1 LWFCVGV
8 CLCLFV
14 IFPGQTGT
22 ATSSPVYNTASQS
35 NMNIVN
41 TMLWMKRN
49 AYQESTV
56 TKVAK
61 LLRHLKRNCNTGKP
75 EEVKLYVSGKNC
87 SDAHKENLIEAYA
100 CYIKSINQEW
110 EQPFYRRY
118 SKKRKAPKEAL
129 IDFLINHARLEM
141 SLKLSMS
148 KDLGTRPVE
157 LTWLAVRDIDLSTG
171 IVSITGAKHTIGREG
186 KLKAKSLGLLKIYI
200 KKKNLCSNNRLFNC
214 KARNLSD
221 MYRHYRNRVAEEF
234 NMPELKQIQLYDFRR
249 FKASKEY
256 KLSRHNL
263 IHFSQIL
270 GHKDT
275 RMTEHY
281 ISLFDEKDLTWIP
294 VVCTTQEEIEQAIKD
309 DCEFV
314 CQAERKS
321 YFKKPA

>member
-1 LWFCVGV
+1 
-8 CLCLFV
+8 
-14 IFPGQTGT
+14 
-22 ATSSPVYNTASQS
+22 
-35 NMNIVN
+35 
-41 TMLWMKRN
+41 MLWMKRN
-49 AYQESTV
+49 AYQESTIA
-56 TKVAK
+56 KVAK
-61 LLRHLKRNCNTGKP
+61 LLRHLQRNCNTAEP
-75 EEVKLYVSGKNC
+75 EEVKLYVSEKHC

-100 CYIKSINQEW
+100 CYMKSIKQEW
-110 EQPFYRRY
+110 EQPFYQRY
-118 SKKRKAPKEAL
+118 SKKRKAPKEPL

-148 KDLGTRPVE
+148 KDLGERPVE
-157 LTWLAVRDIDLSTG
+157 LTWLIVKDIDLSTG

-186 KLKAKSLGLLKIYI
+186 KLKAKSLELLKIYI
-200 KKKNLCSNNRLFNC
+200 KKKNLSSNSRLFNC

-221 MYRHYRNRVAEEF
+221 MYRHFRNRVADEF

-263 IHFSQIL
+263 IHVSQIL

-309 DCEFV
+309 DCELV
-314 CQAERKS
+314 CQADGKT
-321 YFKKPA
+321 YFKKPV

>member
-1 LWFCVGV
+1 MIVKGSVRHDF
-8 CLCLFV
+8 F

-22 ATSSPVYNTASQS
+22 ATSSPVDRTASQS
-35 NMNIVN
+35 DMNIVN

-49 AYQESTV
+49 AYQESTIA
-56 TKVAK
+56 KVAK
-61 LLRHLKRNCNTGKP
+61 LLRHLKRNCDTNKP
-75 EEVKLYVSGKNC
+75 EEVKLYISEKNC
-87 SDAHKENLIEAYA
+87 SDAHKENLVEAYA
-100 CYIKSINQEW
+100 CYMKSVNQEW
-110 EQPFYRRY
+110 EQPFYARY
-118 SKKRKAPKEAL
+118 SKKRKAPKEL
-129 IDFLINHARLEM
+129 LVDFLINHARLEM

-148 KDLGTRPVE
+148 KDLGERPVE
-157 LTWLAVRDIDLSTG
+157 LTWLTVKDIDLSTG
-171 IVSITGAKHTIGREG
+171 IVSITGAKHTVGREG
-186 KLKAKSLGLLKIYI
+186 KLKTKSLELLKIYI
-200 KKKNLCSNNRLFNC
+200 KKKSLNSNSRLFNC

-221 MYRHYRNRVAEEF
+221 MYRHYRNRAADEF

-263 IHFSQIL
+263 IHVSQIL

-294 VVCTTQEEIEQAIKD
+294 VVCTTQEEIEQAIRD
-309 DCEFV
+309 DCEMV
-314 CQAERKS
+314 CQADGKT